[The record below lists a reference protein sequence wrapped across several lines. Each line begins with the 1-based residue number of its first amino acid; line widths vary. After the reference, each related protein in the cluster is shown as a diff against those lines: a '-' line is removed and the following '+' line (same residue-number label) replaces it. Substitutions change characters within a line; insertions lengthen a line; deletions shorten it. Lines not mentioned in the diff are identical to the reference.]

1 MKLIKHLI
9 YIYSA
14 IIVPYLLT
22 MGLVNVVPIDWL
34 PSGRIS
40 NVGDAIIFLGFI
52 YVIFQILFVYVVGK
66 LRE

>member
-1 MKLIKHLI
+1 MKLIKHLV

-22 MGLVNVVPIDWL
+22 MGLVNVVPIGWL